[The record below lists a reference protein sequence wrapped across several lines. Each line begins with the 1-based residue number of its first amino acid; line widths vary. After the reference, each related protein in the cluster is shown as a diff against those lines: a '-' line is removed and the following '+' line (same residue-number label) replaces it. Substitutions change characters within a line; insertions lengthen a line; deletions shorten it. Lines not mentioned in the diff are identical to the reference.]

1 MADEAAGT
9 VTINLTRPDAEF
21 LYKLGAAACG
31 DPAGR
36 RADEGCRHRRRSP
49 GTGAYMIAS
58 YDPNKRMKL
67 VRNPHFKEWSEDAQ
81 PDGYPDE
88 IDYDFGLT
96 EEAAGHG
103 RRKRPGRLDVR
114 SSRRPTA
121 WPRSAPSTRSRC
133 IITPLTA
140 MWYAPM
146 NTRLAPFDNVKARQA
161 VTYAIDRKALVNLFG
176 GPVPGVAGLPG
187 PAAGLPRA

>member
-1 MADEAAGT
+1 
-9 VTINLTRPDAEF
+9 
-21 LYKLGAAACG
+21 
-31 DPAGR
+31 
-36 RADEGCRHRRRSP
+36 
-49 GTGAYMIAS
+49 
-58 YDPNKRMKL
+58 MKL

-96 EEAAGHG
+96 EEAEVTAVAE
-103 RRKRPGRLDVR
+103 RPGRLDVR
-114 SSRRPTA
+114 SAADRPA
-121 WPRSAPSTRSRC
+121 GRDRHQVSRSRC
-133 IITPLTA
+133 YVTPLTA

-161 VTYAIDRKALVNLFG
+161 VNYAIDRKALVE
-176 GPVPGVAGLPG
+176 PVRRPGAGVAGLPG